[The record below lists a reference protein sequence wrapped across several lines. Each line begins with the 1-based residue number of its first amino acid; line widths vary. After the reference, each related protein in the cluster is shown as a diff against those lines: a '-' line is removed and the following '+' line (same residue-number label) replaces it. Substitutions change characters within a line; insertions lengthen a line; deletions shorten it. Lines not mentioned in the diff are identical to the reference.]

1 MEAARSLEPRRVE
14 KKYGSERM
22 ADEVLSTAFKWL
34 TGHDEAEYRERPSEQ
49 VAAERSDLRLPL
61 MKEVV

>member
-22 ADEVLSTAFKWL
+22 ADEVLSAAFKWL
-34 TGHDEAEYRERPSEQ
+34 TSHGEVKYREKLSEQ
-49 VAAERSDLRLPL
+49 VDAERNNLRLPL
-61 MKEVV
+61 MREVV